1 MNTARSARQSN
12 IESGLDDYFPFDPY
26 DLPRSKRFVS
36 HLYREWS
43 DVAITNDDSDEE
55 DESDE
60 EGGDEK
66 ESEVESSLADSL
78 LGDELKAKRVP
89 ISFKGG
95 SWSERRRKMF
105 DRDGGLSSSLEGM
118 SISPGISRVVGV
130 SR

>member
-1 MNTARSARQSN
+1 
-12 IESGLDDYFPFDPY
+12 
-26 DLPRSKRFVS
+26 
-36 HLYREWS
+36 LYREWS
-43 DVAITNDDSDEE
+43 DVAITNDDDSDE

-60 EGGDEK
+60 EEGEEK

-78 LGDELKAKRVP
+78 LGDDSKARRVP
-89 ISFKGG
+89 TSFKGG

-118 SISPGISRVVGV
+118 SISPGISRMVGV